1 MFKPKIF
8 IPSNLRSDKKD
19 NILVTDVVRNKSVNL
34 LEWLGIDLL
43 NGDNTKFLSQKGT
56 YESVTAVTPSAP
68 TNSVQYNNAGAFGGD
83 ANFTRNPTTFATV
96 INALS
101 APTVGG
107 IFQLSNTILQIGYT
121 DTPSTIN
128 SGVRFNSTSSSFR
141 YTNSSTDLRIISNG
155 TNLRIGDTESTFND
169 TLITLDDINKTI
181 LAVGDGV
188 TFGIGANTIT
198 GNKAFLATTA
208 DGDNIYGIIND
219 KTTGLGDH
227 FSGLYSLNPVTG
239 QGSSIFT
246 EYNSGG
252 NEHGILINWESATPA
267 ESTRFTFN
275 SEGLRFLNQT
285 TLDVFFQVDITGN
298 VILPQINT
306 YADDAAADADT
317 ALVTKS
323 LYKLTGD
330 RTIYQK
336 P

>member
-8 IPSNLRSDKKD
+8 IPSNVRSDKKD
-19 NILVTDVVRNKSVNL
+19 NVLITDVVRNKSVNL

-56 YESVTAVTPSAP
+56 YESAGGGTPSAP
-68 TNSVQYNNAGAFGGD
+68 INSVQYNNAGSFGGD

-128 SGVRFNSTSSSFR
+128 SGVRFNSTSSAFR
-141 YTNSSTDLRIISNG
+141 YTNSSTDLRILANG

-208 DGDNIYGIIND
+208 DGDNIYGVFND
-219 KTTGLGDH
+219 KTTGLADH
-227 FSGLYSLNPVTG
+227 LTGFYSLNPVTG
-239 QGSSIFT
+239 QGAQIFAAYDGISS
-246 EYNSGG
+246 
-252 NEHGILINWESATPA
+252 EHGLVMNWDSATPT
-267 ESTRFTFN
+267 ESTRFTSN
-275 SEGLRFLNQT
+275 SDGIRFLNQT

-298 VILPQINT
+298 VVQPQIGT
-306 YADDAAADADT
+306 YLNDAAAAIGNVPINGFYRET
-317 ALVTKS
+317 A
-323 LYKLTGD
+323 TGYVKA
-330 RTIYQK
+330 RVS
-336 P
+336 

>member
-128 SGVRFNSTSSSFR
+128 SGVRFNSTGSSFR
-141 YTNSSTDLRIISNG
+141 YTNSSTDLRILANG
-155 TNLRIGDTESTFND
+155 TNLRIGDTESAFND

-181 LAVGDGV
+181 LAVGDGI
-188 TFGIGANTIT
+188 TFGVGTNDLT

-208 DGDNIYGIIND
+208 DGDNLYGVIND
-219 KTTGLGDH
+219 KTTGLADH
-227 FSGLYSLNPVTG
+227 LAGVYSMNSVTG
-239 QGSSIFT
+239 QGASIFCD
-246 EYNSGG
+246 YSSALNQHS
-252 NEHGILINWESATPA
+252 LLLNWDSTIPSESASLTVD
-267 ESTRFTFN
+267 SN
-275 SEGLRFLNQT
+275 GVRFLNQT

-298 VILPQINT
+298 VVQPQIGT
-306 YADDAAADADT
+306 YLNDAAAAIGGVPINGFYRET
-317 ALVTKS
+317 A
-323 LYKLTGD
+323 TGYVKA
-330 RTIYQK
+330 RVS
-336 P
+336 

>member
-8 IPSNLRSDKKD
+8 IPSNVRSDKKD
-19 NILVTDVVRNKSVNL
+19 NVLITDVLRNKSINL

-43 NGDNTKFLSQKGT
+43 NGSTTKFLSEKGT
-56 YESVTAVTPSAP
+56 YETVSAITPSAP
-68 TNSVQYNNAGAFGGD
+68 TNSIQYNNAGAFGGD

-141 YTNSSTDLRIISNG
+141 YTNSSTDLRILANG

-181 LAVGDGV
+181 VASANGA
-188 TFGIGANTIT
+188 TFGITTNAIT
-198 GNKAFLATTA
+198 GNQGFIAETT
-208 DGDNIYGIIND
+208 DGDNLYSIFND
-219 KTTGLGDH
+219 ITSAADHFVGLGSANTD
-227 FSGLYSLNPVTG
+227 TG
-239 QGSSIFT
+239 QGASILAAYDLGST
-246 EYNSGG
+246 
-252 NEHGILINWESATPA
+252 EHGVLINWDSATPA
-267 ESTRFTFN
+267 ESTRFTSN
-275 SEGLRFLNQT
+275 SDGIKFLNQA

-298 VILPQINT
+298 VILPQIGT
-306 YADDAAADADT
+306 YVDDAAAATGGVPINGLYRET
-317 ALVTKS
+317 A
-323 LYKLTGD
+323 TGYVKA
-330 RTIYQK
+330 RIS
-336 P
+336 